1 MQNDAQNIVILP
13 KTIWNGGQPDHIKR
27 FKSYLQKGYKDSVK
41 DIILFGSQAY
51 GNSTEI
57 SDYDVLIVLAKDY
70 TARDENQIYDLCYDI
85 NLKYNIIIDAHLI
98 SERQLN
104 TIKGKQPIFTKAI
117 KSGIYA

>member
-1 MQNDAQNIVILP
+1 MADRLTIL
-13 KTIWNGGQPDHIKR
+13 KELKIC
-27 FKSYLQKGYKDSVK
+27 LQKGYKDSVK

-51 GNSTEI
+51 GDPTEI
-57 SDYDVLIVLAKDY
+57 SDYDVLIVLTKDY
-70 TARDENQIYDLCYDI
+70 TARDENQIYDLCYEI

-98 SERQLN
+98 SERELG

>member
-1 MQNDAQNIVILP
+1 MADKLTIL
-13 KTIWNGGQPDHIKR
+13 KELKV
-27 FKSYLQKGYKDSVK
+27 YLQKGYKDSVK

-51 GNSTEI
+51 GNPTEI
-57 SDYDVLIVLAKDY
+57 SDYDVLIVLKNDY

-98 SERQLN
+98 SEKELH

>member
-1 MQNDAQNIVILP
+1 MADKFTILNEL
-13 KTIWNGGQPDHIKR
+13 KIC
-27 FKSYLQKGYKDSVK
+27 LQKGYKDSVK

-51 GNSTEI
+51 GNPTEI
-57 SDYDVLIVLAKDY
+57 SDYDVLIVLTKDY

-98 SERQLN
+98 SERELG

>member
-1 MQNDAQNIVILP
+1 MSDKLTIL
-13 KTIWNGGQPDHIKR
+13 KDL
-27 FKSYLQKGYKDSVK
+27 KSYLQKGYKDSVK

-51 GNSTEI
+51 GDPNEN
-57 SDYDVLIVLAKDY
+57 SDYDVLIVLKKDY
-70 TARDENQIYDLCYDI
+70 TARDENQIFDLCYDI

-98 SERQLN
+98 SERELT

>member
-1 MQNDAQNIVILP
+1 MADKLTIL
-13 KTIWNGGQPDHIKR
+13 KDLKG
-27 FKSYLQKGYKDSVK
+27 YLQKSYKESVK

-51 GNSTEI
+51 GNSNEN
-57 SDYDVLIVLAKDY
+57 SDYDVLIVLKNDY

-98 SERQLN
+98 SEKELH

>member
-1 MQNDAQNIVILP
+1 
-13 KTIWNGGQPDHIKR
+13 
-27 FKSYLQKGYKDSVK
+27 VK

-51 GNSTEI
+51 GNPNEN
-57 SDYDVLIVLAKDY
+57 SDYDVLIVLEKDY
-70 TARDENQIYDLCYDI
+70 NARDENQISDLCYDI

>member
-1 MQNDAQNIVILP
+1 MTDKLTIL
-13 KTIWNGGQPDHIKR
+13 KEL
-27 FKSYLQKGYKDSVK
+27 KSCLQKGYKDSVK

-51 GNSTEI
+51 GNPNEN
-57 SDYDVLIVLAKDY
+57 SDYDILIVLEKDY
-70 TARDENQIYDLCYDI
+70 NARDENQIFDLCYDI

>member
-1 MQNDAQNIVILP
+1 MQNDSQNIVILS
-13 KTIWNGGQPDHIKR
+13 KTILMADKLTILRDLKN
-27 FKSYLQKGYKDSVK
+27 YLQTKYSNSVK

-51 GNSTEI
+51 GNPNEN
-57 SDYDVLIVLAKDY
+57 SDYDILIVLEKDY
-70 TARDENQIYDLCYDI
+70 NARDENQIYDLCYDM

-98 SERQLN
+98 SEKELG